1 MKEHGESVDAELKA
15 EVEGKIAEVRLIL
28 AQEEATAESLR
39 AAAESLNESL
49 MKVGQAIY
57 SRQQENPANADDDA
71 PPSEDPPTDEAV
83 EGEYREV

>member
-1 MKEHGESVDAELKA
+1 M
-15 EVEGKIAEVRLIL
+15 RLIL

-57 SRQQENPANADDDA
+57 SRQQETSANADVDDDA